1 MISLLSKVQDLLL
14 MSNPSLRVQG
24 IAAHGPLTRGTG
36 VMHGLPSNGRRQA
49 CRLHPSRGRNWFTK
63 TQPHFPLKLATRGC
77 GLSICSQLTP
87 SWLVRGHTGPINFQ
101 RLSTD
106 YSYKEQW
113 LKQLRTFQ
121 APVRNQHLYS
131 WYWPKVDEAVP
142 SPLKTPSHGHLF
154 GLHSGAPN
162 NIGVTLHL

>member
-1 MISLLSKVQDLLL
+1 MVGDKPVGFTLPVDEIGSQKP
-14 MSNPSLRVQG
+14 NPIFL
-24 IAAHGPLTRGTG
+24 
-36 VMHGLPSNGRRQA
+36 
-49 CRLHPSRGRNWFTK
+49 
-63 TQPHFPLKLATRGC
+63 LKLAMR
-77 GLSICSQLTP
+77 LWFEYCSQLTP
-87 SWLVRGHTGPINFQ
+87 SWLVRGHHTGPINFQ

-142 SPLKTPSHGHLF
+142 PPLKTASHEHLF
-154 GLHSGAPN
+154 GLHSGSK
-162 NIGVTLHL
+162 